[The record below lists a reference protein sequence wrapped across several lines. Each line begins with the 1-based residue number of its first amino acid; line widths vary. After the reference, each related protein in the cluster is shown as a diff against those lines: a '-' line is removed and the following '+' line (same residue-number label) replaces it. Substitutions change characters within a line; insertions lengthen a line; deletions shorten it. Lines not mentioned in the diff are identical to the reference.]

1 MLLKVRPGACSVAF
15 ILQSTAFTCQHLE
28 SRCEAFLQQYQTSLA
43 DMTEDSFKT
52 QVRSCCL
59 CVCVC
64 MSVCLC
70 VCVCLSVSVCGG
82 HELLVLWDTN
92 MQLPGG
98 NQSLEELTQKVF
110 SGESD
115 LHF

>member
-1 MLLKVRPGACSVAF
+1 VCA
-15 ILQSTAFTCQHLE
+15 
-28 SRCEAFLQQYQTSLA
+28 
-43 DMTEDSFKT
+43 
-52 QVRSCCL
+52 
-59 CVCVC
+59 CVC
-64 MSVCLC
+64 L
-70 VCVCLSVSVCGG
+70 CVCLSVSVCGG

-92 MQLPGG
+92 VQLPGS